1 MTKPFATGKHALA
14 MCDRCGLQVSYIEL
28 KTQIINL
35 KPTGLRVCAEC
46 LDQDHPQYQ
55 VGLWPVNDPQA
66 LENPRPDQD
75 NDGTVDPYVPPVINS
90 P

>member
-1 MTKPFATGKHALA
+1 MTRPFAVGKYALA
-14 MCDRCGLQVSYIEL
+14 MCDRCGLQVLYKEL
-28 KTQIINL
+28 KTQIINM
-35 KPTGLRVCAEC
+35 KPTGLRVCDEC

-66 LENPRPDQD
+66 LENPRTDQD
-75 NDGTVDPYVPPVINS
+75 NDGAVDPYVPHVLDS